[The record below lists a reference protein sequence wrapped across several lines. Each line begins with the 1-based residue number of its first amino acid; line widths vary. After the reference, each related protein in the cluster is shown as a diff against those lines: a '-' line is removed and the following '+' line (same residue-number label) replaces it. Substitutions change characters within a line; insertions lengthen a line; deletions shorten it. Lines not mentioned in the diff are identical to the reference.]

1 MDVAALFSKDAEAFQ
16 PSAIR
21 ALAPLLNDS
30 SVISFAA
37 GVPNPETFP
46 AEALRE
52 AADRVLRDLP
62 KRALQYDVTRG
73 YLPLRERVAARGAAL
88 GLAATG
94 GETLLTTGSQQALD
108 LAARVLFD
116 PGDVVLVEVPTYVGA
131 LVTFAARRARPVG
144 IVRTA
149 EGIDLA
155 HLRATVSRLRGEG
168 ERVKA
173 LYVIPNF
180 QNPSGLAMTRAAKDA
195 LAEAVAELDLL
206 LLEDDPYGELSFGN
220 PESFDRTPVAVRQPG
235 RTVYLGSFSK
245 TLAAGF
251 RVGWMHGPESFLS
264 RAELAQQ
271 AVALCPSTFTA
282 SVLESYLAHNDYDAH
297 LESLRGFYRTRK
309 NVLLAALGE
318 HFPKAIAY
326 SDPAGGLFT
335 WASLP
340 AGMNAA
346 ALLPRCV
353 AETKTAYVPGASFV
367 VEGDG
372 TPFFRMTYAKE
383 TAELLA
389 EGARRLGAF
398 FAREM
403 ESR

>member
-1 MDVAALFSKDAEAFQ
+1 
-16 PSAIR
+16 
-21 ALAPLLNDS
+21 
-30 SVISFAA
+30 
-37 GVPNPETFP
+37 
-46 AEALRE
+46 
-52 AADRVLRDLP
+52 
-62 KRALQYDVTRG
+62 
-73 YLPLRERVAARGAAL
+73 
-88 GLAATG
+88 
-94 GETLLTTGSQQALD
+94 
-108 LAARVLFD
+108 
-116 PGDVVLVEVPTYVGA
+116 VLVEVPTHVGRA
-131 LVTFAARRARPVG
+131 RDVRPPAARGPWVSCAPPS
-144 IVRTA
+144 
-149 EGIDLA
+149 GIDLA
-155 HLRATVSRLRGEG
+155 HLRATVNRLRGEG
-168 ERVKA
+168 ARVKA
-173 LYVIPNF
+173 LYSIPNF

-195 LAEAVAELDLL
+195 LAETVGELDLL

-220 PESFDRTPVAVRQPG
+220 PDSFDRTPVAVRQPE

-251 RVGWMHGPESFLS
+251 RVGWMHGPETFLS

-282 SVLESYLAHNDYDAH
+282 SVLDSYLAHNDYDAH
-297 LESLRGFYRTRK
+297 LARCAVSTRRARTFFT
-309 NVLLAALGE
+309 ALGE

-326 SDPAGGLFT
+326 SEPAGGLFT

-340 AGMNAA
+340 AGMDAG

-372 TPFFRMTYAKE
+372 KPFFRMTYAKE

-398 FAREM
+398 FSKEM
-403 ESR
+403 ESRRDSVAVPPDRRESR